1 MAKPAADDFT
11 EVRITD
17 FLKTR
22 TGQKIPELPIKP
34 GTAQPVRLQLAPI
47 LCWKCRQPMKAA
59 RGYAFDRPDDPQ
71 SQAFIA
77 LELVSDTRHLAALVA
92 DLRKH
97 DPSIAPVGF
106 NYSKANKG
114 QYFSCSCPYC
124 CAISGAFYMTNPHFW
139 ETVLAPCRYPD
150 CECRYNP
157 GIECQGCD
165 YHVVKLRLSEQELE
179 EIALQTGTR
188 LPDQQEI

>member
-1 MAKPAADDFT
+1 
-11 EVRITD
+11 
-17 FLKTR
+17 
-22 TGQKIPELPIKP
+22 
-34 GTAQPVRLQLAPI
+34 VRLQLAPI
-47 LCWKCRQPMKAA
+47 LCWKCRQPIKAA

-77 LELVSDTRHLAALVA
+77 LQLVSDTRHLATLVA

-106 NYSKANKG
+106 NYSKTNKG

-124 CAISGAFYMTNPHFW
+124 SAISGAFYMTNPHFW

-165 YHVVKLRLSEQELE
+165 YHVVNLRLSEQELE
-179 EIALQTGTR
+179 EIAVQTGDKTAGPAGILSALPFRAAR
-188 LPDQQEI
+188 LRSRQSRAQFRPRAVSGSYAPVQIG